1 MVVLYAS
8 TGPTILR
15 ACRQVLHDV
24 PCRHRRRARALL
36 GHNDCLTKVP
46 PRAAVEAAIG
56 LMTLPVLEELY
67 VA

>member
-1 MVVLYAS
+1 MPPVEE
-8 TGPTILR
+8 
-15 ACRQVLHDV
+15 HV
-24 PCRHRRRARALL
+24 PL

-56 LMTLPVLEELY
+56 LMTLPAEELY